1 MTIDEMKQR
10 KKELGFSFKMLS
22 ELSGVPL
29 GTVQKIFNGET
40 KAPRY
45 ETIEKLSRILMPK
58 PASYLKYIDAEL
70 LSPGGV
76 MEEPAVYNGNG
87 RTIDLEHFGGKV
99 QGEYT
104 IEDYYALPNDVRVE
118 LIDGYFYYMTA
129 SMTRHQL
136 FVGELFRAISNYIRD
151 NKGKCIPF
159 MAPTDVQ
166 LDCDNKTIVQPDIFI
181 LCNPDKLT
189 EKNLFGNPD
198 FIIEVLSPSTSR
210 KDRYIKTRK
219 YKDAGVREYWLVDPW
234 KKNVLVYIFDA
245 KGNDDDIAIYGFDK
259 QVPVGIYDGKL
270 KIDFRDIDEYIEQ
283 VYGKS

>member
-76 MEEPAVYNGNG
+76 MEEPAVYKGNG
-87 RTIDLEHFGGKV
+87 RAIDLEHFGGKV

-118 LIDGYFYYMTA
+118 LIDGYFYDMT
-129 SMTRHQL
+129 SPRTIHQIICDL
-136 FVGELFRAISNYIRD
+136 VFYSIYNFIREKKFFVF
-151 NKGKCIPF
+151 
-159 MAPTDVQ
+159 
-166 LDCDNKTIVQPDIFI
+166 
-181 LCNPDKLT
+181 
-189 EKNLFGNPD
+189 
-198 FIIEVLSPSTSR
+198 
-210 KDRYIKTRK
+210 
-219 YKDAGVREYWLVDPW
+219 
-234 KKNVLVYIFDA
+234 
-245 KGNDDDIAIYGFDK
+245 
-259 QVPVGIYDGKL
+259 
-270 KIDFRDIDEYIEQ
+270 
-283 VYGKS
+283 

>member
-58 PASYLKYIDAEL
+58 PASYLKYIDTEL

-87 RTIDLEHFGGKV
+87 RAIDLEHFGGKV

-129 SMTRHQL
+129 PMTRHQL

-198 FIIEVLSPSTSR
+198 FIIEVLSPSTSG

>member
-76 MEEPAVYNGNG
+76 MEEPAVYKGNG
-87 RTIDLEHFGGKV
+87 RAIDLEHFGGKV

-129 SMTRHQL
+129 PMTRHQL